1 MADLPRGK
9 TSGSRR
15 SLNLSGLRCFSYW
28 PLTQCCALRF
38 QAGTRVAQPASQGI
52 FNFLLCSAPVQ
63 IIQCFPGLAQWDMP
77 AGHFFSTA
85 LGGNEL
91 HQKAV
96 VAWAG
101 MGLRVKIHARGRVF
115 EDELGPPGFAWRMAI
130 TPLPKEVEFEL
141 QDLQG
146 ISSILRHDPPPTRV
160 ILEDLLVPG
169 CDRCHV
175 AQ

>member
-38 QAGTRVAQPASQGI
+38 QAGNRVAQPASQGI

-63 IIQCFPGLAQWDMP
+63 IIQCFAGLAQWDMP
-77 AGHFFSTA
+77 AGHFLSTA

-101 MGLRVKIHARGRVF
+101 MAFCVIVHARGRVLK
-115 EDELGPPGFAWRMAI
+115 DELGPPGLARRMAI
-130 TPLPKEVEFEL
+130 PALPKEVEFEL
-141 QDLQG
+141 QDFQS
-146 ISSILRHDPPPTRV
+146 ISSILRHDPPPTAP
-160 ILEDLLVPG
+160 IFEHFSAAG
-169 CDRCHV
+169 CDRGHS
-175 AQ
+175 A